1 MTKNVINH
9 GIVISGGSIS
19 ASQVA
24 VGPGA
29 RVLRRPSPKTA
40 PFGAPKLVAKR
51 AGSGYTVS
59 LTTADGLHSVAVLF
73 TADQFAQALSHL
85 IAVEGEEN

>member
-1 MTKNVINH
+1 MIVNN

-19 ASQVA
+19 ASHVT

-29 RVLRRPSPKTA
+29 RVMRRPSPKTA
-40 PFGAPKLVAKR
+40 PFGAPKLVAKG

-59 LTTADGLHSVAVLF
+59 LTTADGLHSDAVLF
-73 TADQFAQALSHL
+73 TADQFAQAVSHL
-85 IAVEGEEN
+85 IAVEGEEH